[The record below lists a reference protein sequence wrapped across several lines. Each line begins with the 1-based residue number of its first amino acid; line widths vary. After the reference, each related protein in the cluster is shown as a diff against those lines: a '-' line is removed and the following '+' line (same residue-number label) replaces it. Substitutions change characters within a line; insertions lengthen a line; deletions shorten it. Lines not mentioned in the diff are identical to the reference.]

1 MSPKKVQKQTTMKT
15 LEWGYDLVGKG
26 LDVKGKFLETV
37 VTVADHEKVLP

>member
-26 LDVKGKFLETV
+26 LDVSGKFLESD